1 MAVRFL
7 IWQARLV
14 LDLKVHLMYEKAR
27 KKAEDAEQRKG
38 FRSVAS
44 DLRLVYLQARAR
56 AREEKEVKQRL
67 RELRHELHGAEEDG
81 GGEVA
86 LLNEHDAAEVLGE
99 DDESELPLSVPT
111 GFVICAEPPSEAAL
125 EFSKPASAEAKA
137 LVGRRIMRKWEGFGW
152 CIGTINSTNEDKR
165 RPAAPTCLTAGAHD
179 DG

>member
-99 DDESELPLSVPT
+99 DDESELPLSCPQ
-111 GFVICAEPPSEAAL
+111 ASSSAQSPLRKRLSNSPSRRVQ
-125 EFSKPASAEAKA
+125 KP
-137 LVGRRIMRKWEGFGW
+137 RR
-152 CIGTINSTNEDKR
+152 
-165 RPAAPTCLTAGAHD
+165 L
-179 DG
+179 